1 MMKKENEN
9 QRFRIAFNGF
19 RGGNKGSVT
28 SQPLSEYDKTIRYPW
43 VHDAILRIRG
53 EKPIRSV
60 DNHDAAALA
69 KAQQR
74 IKSQLPFRCAHYYQF
89 KDNKRRQANIIP
101 ESFLFQTTIDVDE
114 KELVEKALER
124 AKLLDS
130 LDFIPDDTG
139 ERGAT
144 PAAAGGSD
152 DETEN
157 RAAAG
162 GPGDETENRT
172 AAGGPGNET
181 ENRAAAGDSD
191 DETENRAAAGDSD
204 DETENRAV
212 VGGSGNEAENRAAA
226 GGPDHEKENRAAA
239 GGSDHETENRAAAVE
254 NHDGDEA
261 VTADQNT
268 EKRQT
273 NTEKRQTNLETGQ
286 ANPEKGQR
294 NPWKGM
300 LLHLEYSA
308 RKKLHIDI
316 RMPIG
321 MTIEETQRAYCQ
333 ALGVPCDESCFSPER
348 IIFMTDADS
357 EIYRSSDWYALLP
370 EDEINLRR
378 EAFRKRDLGIDG
390 RALKQGTFA
399 SSSFSQSSGN
409 PSFSGS
415 SQSSGSAPLSGS
427 SQSSGNAPFSGS
439 SQSSGNSSLSENS
452 SQNQNYSNTEN
463 HDNQPLLSGDKT
475 GEKQPAVGGAQV
487 PPHPASHPADSHTST
502 AVGSAPAHPDGSHH
516 GNDKNLIA
524 FDLFRAQAGLAE
536 VDINAVGSRHSS
548 LLAIMSAGASR
559 MMGEEELR
567 RVVEQRMPAF
577 AQERDCQQLISDFYA
592 RYHDSCKP
600 MSREVIRINA
610 QAERLGS
617 KEMAQQSQEDY
628 PAPPPMPPKL
638 PSLIAL
644 LVSRTPEVYK
654 PAVAHAVFPSL
665 ATHLWKTRFK
675 YIDNVEHEA
684 TLMTCLLAGTGAGK
698 SCVQMPI
705 SYVMEDIRKR
715 DRENLAREKAWK
727 DEVTRKGANKDKRKR
742 PENLVI
748 QEIDADMTNPAFVM
762 RTAEAQEHFLYT
774 SLNEIDQFDALRG
787 QGNQQFRIMC
797 LAFDPANQYGQ
808 TRVGTSSVTERVTIR
823 FNWNASTTIQK
834 GLRYFSRVLTD
845 GPISRINFCTI
856 PEREIGAEMPVYGYY
871 GDDFREAL
879 RPYIENLCKT
889 SGLVECDQAFQL
901 ALKLKEENADFARM
915 TQNRIYENLSFR
927 ANVIAYLKACVLYV
941 ANGCKWEPEMDEF
954 IRWSLRYD
962 LYCKMRFFGDAIAKA
977 EDGGVKSSRRGP
989 ANLLQLLPDEF
1000 SYQEAMA
1007 IRLEYGLGQKG
1018 TRSMINNW
1026 VHRGYIER
1034 KSFQSASQAKTDINI
1049 SNISFENAYFIKL
1062 KYRKDGINI
1071 EKNC

>member
-1 MMKKENEN
+1 MKKENEN

-139 ERGAT
+139 ERGA
-144 PAAAGGSD
+144 SS
-152 DETEN
+152 
-157 RAAAG
+157 AAG
-162 GPGDETENRT
+162 GPGH
-172 AAGGPGNET
+172 
-181 ENRAAAGDSD
+181 
-191 DETENRAAAGDSD
+191 
-204 DETENRAV
+204 
-212 VGGSGNEAENRAAA
+212 EA
-226 GGPDHEKENRAAA
+226 ENRAAA
-239 GGSDHETENRAAAVE
+239 GGSDHEDKNRAAAGGPGDDDKNRAAAVE

-268 EKRQT
+268 EKGQT
-273 NTEKRQTNLETGQ
+273 NTEKRQTNPEKGQ
-286 ANPEKGQR
+286 ANPEKGQK

-348 IIFMTDADS
+348 IIFMTDAES

-378 EAFRKRDLGIDG
+378 EAFRKRGLDIDG
-390 RALKQGTFA
+390 RTLKQGTFA
-399 SSSFSQSSGN
+399 SSSFRQSSGSVPFSGNSQSSGN
-409 PSFSGS
+409 VPFSGN
-415 SQSSGSAPLSGS
+415 SQSSGSALLSGS
-427 SQSSGNAPFSGS
+427 SL
-439 SQSSGNSSLSENS
+439 SSGNSSLSENT
-452 SQNQNYSNTEN
+452 SQNQKHSNSEN

-487 PPHPASHPADSHTST
+487 PPHPADSHTST

-617 KEMAQQSQEDY
+617 KEMAQQSQEEDY
-628 PAPPPMPPKL
+628 PAPPPMPKKL
-638 PSLIAL
+638 PALIAL

-1026 VHRGYIER
+1026 VYRGYIER

>member
-19 RGGNKGSVT
+19 RSGNKGSIT

-43 VHDAILRIRG
+43 VHDAILQIRG
-53 EKPIRSV
+53 EKPIRSIN
-60 DNHDAAALA
+60 NHDATALA

-74 IKSQLPFRCAHYYQF
+74 IKSQLPFRSAHYYQF

-139 ERGAT
+139 EQGAT
-144 PAAAGGSD
+144 AAAGGSD
-152 DETEN
+152 AETEN

-162 GPGDETENRT
+162 GSD
-172 AAGGPGNET
+172 AET
-181 ENRAAAGDSD
+181 ENRAASGGSD
-191 DETENRAAAGDSD
+191 AENVNRAAAEGSD
-204 DETENRAV
+204 AETV
-212 VGGSGNEAENRAAA
+212 NRAAS
-226 GGPDHEKENRAAA
+226 
-239 GGSDHETENRAAAVE
+239 GGSDAENENRVATVG

-261 VTADQNT
+261 VTADQ
-268 EKRQT
+268 KI
-273 NTEKRQTNLETGQ
+273 
-286 ANPEKGQR
+286 EKGQR
-294 NPWKGM
+294 NPENGQKNPWKGM

-321 MTIEETQRAYCQ
+321 MTIEEAQRAYCQ

-357 EIYRSSDWYALLP
+357 EIYRASDWYALLP

-378 EAFRKRDLGIDG
+378 EAFRKRGLDIDG
-390 RALKQGTFA
+390 RV
-399 SSSFSQSSGN
+399 
-409 PSFSGS
+409 
-415 SQSSGSAPLSGS
+415 
-427 SQSSGNAPFSGS
+427 
-439 SQSSGNSSLSENS
+439 SEKT
-452 SQNQNYSNTEN
+452 SQNQKHSNSEN

-487 PPHPASHPADSHTST
+487 PPHPAAHPADSHTST

-617 KEMAQQSQEDY
+617 KEMAQQNQEEDY
-628 PAPPPMPPKL
+628 PAPPPMPEKL
-638 PSLIAL
+638 PALIAL

-1018 TRSMINNW
+1018 TRVMINNW

-1034 KSFQSASQAKTDINI
+1034 KSFQSASQAKTDVNF
-1049 SNISFENAYFIKL
+1049 SNVSFENTYFIKL

>member
-139 ERGAT
+139 ERGASS
-144 PAAAGGSD
+144 AAAGGSG
-152 DETEN
+152 DEDKN

-162 GPGDETENRT
+162 GSNDE
-172 AAGGPGNET
+172 
-181 ENRAAAGDSD
+181 DI
-191 DETENRAAAGDSD
+191 
-204 DETENRAV
+204 
-212 VGGSGNEAENRAAA
+212 
-226 GGPDHEKENRAAA
+226 NRAAA
-239 GGSDHETENRAAAVE
+239 GGSDHEDKNRAAAGGSGDDDKNRAAAVG

-261 VTADQNT
+261 MTADQKI
-268 EKRQT
+268 EK
-273 NTEKRQTNLETGQ
+273 GQ
-286 ANPEKGQR
+286 RNPEKGQGNPENGQK

-357 EIYRSSDWYALLP
+357 EIYRSNDWYALLP

-378 EAFRKRDLGIDG
+378 EAFRKRGLDIDG
-390 RALKQGTFA
+390 RAL
-399 SSSFSQSSGN
+399 
-409 PSFSGS
+409 
-415 SQSSGSAPLSGS
+415 
-427 SQSSGNAPFSGS
+427 
-439 SQSSGNSSLSENS
+439 ENT

-617 KEMAQQSQEDY
+617 KEMAQQSQEEDY
-628 PAPPPMPPKL
+628 PAPPPMPEKL

-889 SGLVECDQAFQL
+889 SGLVECNQAFQL

>member
-19 RGGNKGSVT
+19 RGGNKGSIT

-43 VHDAILRIRG
+43 VHDAILQIRG

-60 DNHDAAALA
+60 NNHDATALA

-74 IKSQLPFRCAHYYQF
+74 IKSQLPFRSAHYYQF

-139 ERGAT
+139 EQGAST
-144 PAAAGGSD
+144 AAGGSD
-152 DETEN
+152 NEDGN
-157 RAAAG
+157 RAASG
-162 GPGDETENRT
+162 GSNDETENRT
-172 AAGGPGNET
+172 A
-181 ENRAAAGDSD
+181 
-191 DETENRAAAGDSD
+191 
-204 DETENRAV
+204 
-212 VGGSGNEAENRAAA
+212 VGGSDAEN
-226 GGPDHEKENRAAA
+226 ENRAAA
-239 GGSDHETENRAAAVE
+239 GGSDAETVNRAAAVG

-261 VTADQNT
+261 VTADQNP
-268 EKRQT
+268 E
-273 NTEKRQTNLETGQ
+273 NGQ
-286 ANPEKGQR
+286 RNPEKGQK

-321 MTIEETQRAYCQ
+321 MTIEEAQRAYCQ

-378 EAFRKRDLGIDG
+378 EAFRKRGLDIDG
-390 RALKQGTFA
+390 RALKQGTF
-399 SSSFSQSSGN
+399 SSSFAHSSGKA
-409 PSFSGS
+409 PLSGS
-415 SQSSGSAPLSGS
+415 SQSSGKAPLSGS
-427 SQSSGNAPFSGS
+427 SQSSGNAPLSGT
-439 SQSSGNSSLSENS
+439 SQSSGNPSLSEKT
-452 SQNQNYSNTEN
+452 SQNQKYLNSED

-475 GEKQPAVGGAQV
+475 GEKQPAVGGVQV
-487 PPHPASHPADSHTST
+487 PPHPAPHPADSHTST

-617 KEMAQQSQEDY
+617 KEMAQQNQEEDY
-628 PAPPPMPPKL
+628 PAPPPMPEKL
-638 PSLIAL
+638 PALIAL

-1018 TRSMINNW
+1018 TRVMINNW

-1034 KSFQSASQAKTDINI
+1034 KSFQSASQAKTDVNF
-1049 SNISFENAYFIKL
+1049 SNVSFENTYFIKL

>member
-19 RGGNKGSVT
+19 RGGNKGSIT

-43 VHDAILRIRG
+43 VHDAILQIRG

-60 DNHDAAALA
+60 NNHDATALA

-74 IKSQLPFRCAHYYQF
+74 IKSQLPFRSAHYYQF

-139 ERGAT
+139 EQGAST
-144 PAAAGGSD
+144 AAGGSD
-152 DETEN
+152 DEDGN
-157 RAAAG
+157 RAASG
-162 GPGDETENRT
+162 GSDAENV
-172 AAGGPGNET
+172 
-181 ENRAAAGDSD
+181 NRAASGGSN
-191 DETENRAAAGDSD
+191 DETG
-204 DETENRAV
+204 
-212 VGGSGNEAENRAAA
+212 
-226 GGPDHEKENRAAA
+226 NRAAA
-239 GGSDHETENRAAAVE
+239 GGSDAENENRAASGGSNDENVNRAAAGGSDAETVNRAAAVG

-261 VTADQNT
+261 VTADQNP
-268 EKRQT
+268 E
-273 NTEKRQTNLETGQ
+273 NGQ
-286 ANPEKGQR
+286 RNPEKGQK

-321 MTIEETQRAYCQ
+321 MTIEEAQRAYCQ

-378 EAFRKRDLGIDG
+378 EAFRKRGLDIDG
-390 RALKQGTFA
+390 RALKQGTF
-399 SSSFSQSSGN
+399 SSSFAHSSGKA
-409 PSFSGS
+409 PLSGS
-415 SQSSGSAPLSGS
+415 SQSSGKAPLSGS
-427 SQSSGNAPFSGS
+427 SQSSGNAPLSGT
-439 SQSSGNSSLSENS
+439 SQSSGNPSLSEKT
-452 SQNQNYSNTEN
+452 SQNQKYLNSEN

-475 GEKQPAVGGAQV
+475 GEKQPAVGGVQV
-487 PPHPASHPADSHTST
+487 PPHPAPHPADSHTST
-502 AVGSAPAHPDGSHH
+502 GVGSAPAHPDGSHH

-617 KEMAQQSQEDY
+617 KEMAQQNQEEDY
-628 PAPPPMPPKL
+628 PAPPPMPEKL
-638 PSLIAL
+638 PALIAL

-915 TQNRIYENLSFR
+915 TQNRIFENLSFR

-1018 TRSMINNW
+1018 TRVMINNW

-1034 KSFQSASQAKTDINI
+1034 KSFQSASQAKTDVNF
-1049 SNISFENAYFIKL
+1049 SNVSFENTYFIKL

>member
-19 RGGNKGSVT
+19 RGGNKGSIT

-43 VHDAILRIRG
+43 VHDAILQIRG
-53 EKPIRSV
+53 EKPIRSIN
-60 DNHDAAALA
+60 NHDAAALA

-74 IKSQLPFRCAHYYQF
+74 IKSQLPFRSAHYYQF

-130 LDFIPDDTG
+130 LDIIPDDTG
-139 ERGAT
+139 ERGAST
-144 PAAAGGSD
+144 ASGGS
-152 DETEN
+152 N
-157 RAAAG
+157 
-162 GPGDETENRT
+162 DETENRT
-172 AAGGPGNET
+172 AAGGSDAENVNRATAGGSNAENV
-181 ENRAAAGDSD
+181 NRAASGGSN
-191 DETENRAAAGDSD
+191 DETENRAAS
-204 DETENRAV
+204 
-212 VGGSGNEAENRAAA
+212 GGSNDENV
-226 GGPDHEKENRAAA
+226 NR
-239 GGSDHETENRAAAVE
+239 TAAVG

-261 VTADQNT
+261 VTADQKI
-268 EKRQT
+268 EK
-273 NTEKRQTNLETGQ
+273 GQ
-286 ANPEKGQR
+286 RYPEKGQR
-294 NPWKGM
+294 NPENGQKNPWKGM

-321 MTIEETQRAYCQ
+321 MTIEEAQRAYCQ

-357 EIYRSSDWYALLP
+357 EIYRASDWYALLP

-378 EAFRKRDLGIDG
+378 EAFRKRGLDIDG
-390 RALKQGTFA
+390 RV
-399 SSSFSQSSGN
+399 
-409 PSFSGS
+409 
-415 SQSSGSAPLSGS
+415 
-427 SQSSGNAPFSGS
+427 
-439 SQSSGNSSLSENS
+439 SEKT
-452 SQNQNYSNTEN
+452 SQNQKHSNSEN

-487 PPHPASHPADSHTST
+487 PPHPAAHPADSHTST

-617 KEMAQQSQEDY
+617 KEMAQQNQEEDY
-628 PAPPPMPPKL
+628 PAPPPMPEKL
-638 PSLIAL
+638 PALIAL

-889 SGLVECDQAFQL
+889 SGLVECEQAFQL

-1018 TRSMINNW
+1018 TRVMINNW

-1034 KSFQSASQAKTDINI
+1034 KSFQSASQAKTDVNF
-1049 SNISFENAYFIKL
+1049 SNVSFENTYFIKL

>member
-19 RGGNKGSVT
+19 RGGNKGSIT

-43 VHDAILRIRG
+43 VHDAILQIRG
-53 EKPIRSV
+53 EKPIRSIN
-60 DNHDAAALA
+60 NHDATALA

-74 IKSQLPFRCAHYYQF
+74 IKSQLPFRSAHYYQF

-139 ERGAT
+139 ERGAST
-144 PAAAGGSD
+144 AAGGSD
-152 DETEN
+152 AETENRAASGGSNDETEN
-157 RAAAG
+157 RAA
-162 GPGDETENRT
+162 
-172 AAGGPGNET
+172 
-181 ENRAAAGDSD
+181 S
-191 DETENRAAAGDSD
+191 
-204 DETENRAV
+204 
-212 VGGSGNEAENRAAA
+212 GGSNDENV
-226 GGPDHEKENRAAA
+226 
-239 GGSDHETENRAAAVE
+239 NRAAAVE

-261 VTADQNT
+261 VTADQNP
-268 EKRQT
+268 
-273 NTEKRQTNLETGQ
+273 ETGQ
-286 ANPEKGQR
+286 ANPETGQR
-294 NPWKGM
+294 NPETGQKNPWKGM

-378 EAFRKRDLGIDG
+378 EAFRKRGLDIDG
-390 RALKQGTFA
+390 RAL
-399 SSSFSQSSGN
+399 
-409 PSFSGS
+409 
-415 SQSSGSAPLSGS
+415 
-427 SQSSGNAPFSGS
+427 
-439 SQSSGNSSLSENS
+439 ENT
-452 SQNQNYSNTEN
+452 SQNQNHSNTEN

-487 PPHPASHPADSHTST
+487 PPHPASHPADSHTPT

-617 KEMAQQSQEDY
+617 KEMAQQSQEEDY

>member
-19 RGGNKGSVT
+19 RGGNKGSIT

-43 VHDAILRIRG
+43 VHDAILQIRG

-60 DNHDAAALA
+60 NNHDATALA

-74 IKSQLPFRCAHYYQF
+74 IKSQLPFRSAHYYQF

-130 LDFIPDDTG
+130 LDLIPDDTG
-139 ERGAT
+139 EQGAST
-144 PAAAGGSD
+144 AAGGSN
-152 DETEN
+152 DETGN
-157 RAAAG
+157 RAASG
-162 GPGDETENRT
+162 GSDAENV
-172 AAGGPGNET
+172 
-181 ENRAAAGDSD
+181 NRAAS
-191 DETENRAAAGDSD
+191 
-204 DETENRAV
+204 
-212 VGGSGNEAENRAAA
+212 GGSNDEN
-226 GGPDHEKENRAAA
+226 GNRAAA
-239 GGSDHETENRAAAVE
+239 GGSDAETVNRAAAVG

-261 VTADQNT
+261 VTADQNP
-268 EKRQT
+268 E
-273 NTEKRQTNLETGQ
+273 NGQ
-286 ANPEKGQR
+286 RNPEKGQK

-321 MTIEETQRAYCQ
+321 MTIEEAQRAYCQ

-378 EAFRKRDLGIDG
+378 EAFRKRGLDIDG
-390 RALKQGTFA
+390 RALKQGTF
-399 SSSFSQSSGN
+399 SSSFAHSSGN
-409 PSFSGS
+409 APLSGS
-415 SQSSGSAPLSGS
+415 SQSSGKAPLSGSSQSSGKVPLSGS
-427 SQSSGNAPFSGS
+427 SQSSGNAPLSGT
-439 SQSSGNSSLSENS
+439 SQSSGNPSLSGTSQSSGNPSLSEKT
-452 SQNQNYSNTEN
+452 SQNQKHSNSEN

-475 GEKQPAVGGAQV
+475 GEKQPAVGGVQV
-487 PPHPASHPADSHTST
+487 PPHPAPHPADSHTST

-617 KEMAQQSQEDY
+617 KEMAQQNQEEDY
-628 PAPPPMPPKL
+628 PAPPPMPEKL
-638 PSLIAL
+638 PALIAL

-856 PEREIGAEMPVYGYY
+856 PEREIGAEMPVYGFY

-915 TQNRIYENLSFR
+915 TQNRIFENLSFR

-1018 TRSMINNW
+1018 TRVMINNW

-1034 KSFQSASQAKTDINI
+1034 KSFQSASQAKTDVNF
-1049 SNISFENAYFIKL
+1049 SNVSFENTYFIKL

>member
-130 LDFIPDDTG
+130 LDFIPDDIG

-144 PAAAGGSD
+144 PAAGGS
-152 DETEN
+152 
-157 RAAAG
+157 
-162 GPGDETENRT
+162 
-172 AAGGPGNET
+172 GN
-181 ENRAAAGDSD
+181 
-191 DETENRAAAGDSD
+191 
-204 DETENRAV
+204 ETENRAV
-212 VGGSGNEAENRAAA
+212 VGGSGDEDKNRAAA
-226 GGPDHEKENRAAA
+226 GGPGDEDKNRV
-239 GGSDHETENRAAAVE
+239 AAVG
-254 NHDGDEA
+254 NQDGDEA
-261 VTADQNT
+261 VTAVQNP
-268 EKRQT
+268 
-273 NTEKRQTNLETGQ
+273 ETGQKNPEKGQANPETEQ
-286 ANPEKGQR
+286 ANPEKGQK

-321 MTIEETQRAYCQ
+321 LTIEETQRAYCQ

-357 EIYRSSDWYALLP
+357 EIYRSGDWYALLP

-378 EAFRKRDLGIDG
+378 EAFRQRGLDIDG
-390 RALKQGTFA
+390 RTLKQGTFA

-409 PSFSGS
+409 VPLSGS
-415 SQSSGSAPLSGS
+415 SQSSGSASLSES
-427 SQSSGNAPFSGS
+427 SQSSEKAPLSG
-439 SQSSGNSSLSENS
+439 NS
-452 SQNQNYSNTEN
+452 SQNQNHSNTEN
-463 HDNQPLLSGDKT
+463 YDNQPLLSGDKT

-487 PPHPASHPADSHTST
+487 PPHPASHSADSHTPT
-502 AVGSAPAHPDGSHH
+502 GVGSAPAHPDGSHH

-617 KEMAQQSQEDY
+617 KEMAQQSQEEDY
-628 PAPPPMPPKL
+628 PAPPPMPQKL

-797 LAFDPANQYGQ
+797 LAFDPANLYGQ

-1018 TRSMINNW
+1018 TRTMINNW

-1034 KSFQSASQAKTDINI
+1034 KSVSGNASGNVSGNCQNGAMGQNQSANQAKTDINI

>member
-53 EKPIRSV
+53 EKPIRSI

-144 PAAAGGSD
+144 PAAGGSG
-152 DETEN
+152 N
-157 RAAAG
+157 
-162 GPGDETENRT
+162 ETENRT
-172 AAGGPGNET
+172 AAGGPGNGT
-181 ENRAAAGDSD
+181 ENRTAEGSGDEAENRVTAGGSGDEDINRAAAGCSD
-191 DETENRAAAGDSD
+191 HEDKNRATS
-204 DETENRAV
+204 
-212 VGGSGNEAENRAAA
+212 GGY
-226 GGPDHEKENRAAA
+226 
-239 GGSDHETENRAAAVE
+239 DHETENRAAAVE

-261 VTADQNT
+261 VTADQNP
-268 EKRQT
+268 EKGQKKP
-273 NTEKRQTNLETGQ
+273 EKGQTNLETGQ
-286 ANPEKGQR
+286 RNPVKGQK

-378 EAFRKRDLGIDG
+378 EAFRKRGLDIDG
-390 RALKQGTFA
+390 RAL
-399 SSSFSQSSGN
+399 
-409 PSFSGS
+409 
-415 SQSSGSAPLSGS
+415 
-427 SQSSGNAPFSGS
+427 
-439 SQSSGNSSLSENS
+439 ENS
-452 SQNQNYSNTEN
+452 SQNQNHSNTEN

-475 GEKQPAVGGAQV
+475 GEKQPAMGGDQV
-487 PPHPASHPADSHTST
+487 PPHPASHSADSHTST
-502 AVGSAPAHPDGSHH
+502 AVGSAPPHLDGSHH

-617 KEMAQQSQEDY
+617 KEMAQQNQEEDY
-628 PAPPPMPPKL
+628 PAPPPMPKKL
-638 PSLIAL
+638 PALIAL

-727 DEVTRKGANKDKRKR
+727 DEVTRKGANQDKRKR

-1007 IRLEYGLGQKG
+1007 IRLEYGLAQKG
-1018 TRSMINNW
+1018 TRVMINNW

-1034 KSFQSASQAKTDINI
+1034 KIVAGNVSGSSQNGAIVQNQSGSHAKTDVNF
-1049 SNISFENAYFIKL
+1049 SNVSFENTYFIKL

>member
-19 RGGNKGSVT
+19 RGGNKGSIT

-43 VHDAILRIRG
+43 VHDAILQIRG
-53 EKPIRSV
+53 EKPIRSIN
-60 DNHDAAALA
+60 NHDATALA

-74 IKSQLPFRCAHYYQF
+74 IKSQLPFRSAHYYQF

-114 KELVEKALER
+114 KELVERALER

-139 ERGAT
+139 ERGAST
-144 PAAAGGSD
+144 AAGGSD
-152 DETEN
+152 AENVN
-157 RAAAG
+157 RAAAAEG
-162 GPGDETENRT
+162 SDAENV
-172 AAGGPGNET
+172 
-181 ENRAAAGDSD
+181 NRAAS
-191 DETENRAAAGDSD
+191 
-204 DETENRAV
+204 
-212 VGGSGNEAENRAAA
+212 
-226 GGPDHEKENRAAA
+226 
-239 GGSDHETENRAAAVE
+239 GGSDAENENRAAAVG

-261 VTADQNT
+261 VTADQ
-268 EKRQT
+268 KI
-273 NTEKRQTNLETGQ
+273 
-286 ANPEKGQR
+286 EKGQKNPENGQK

-321 MTIEETQRAYCQ
+321 MTIEEAQRAYCQ

-357 EIYRSSDWYALLP
+357 EIYRASDWYALLP

-378 EAFRKRDLGIDG
+378 EAFRKRGLDIDG
-390 RALKQGTFA
+390 RV
-399 SSSFSQSSGN
+399 
-409 PSFSGS
+409 
-415 SQSSGSAPLSGS
+415 
-427 SQSSGNAPFSGS
+427 
-439 SQSSGNSSLSENS
+439 SEKT
-452 SQNQNYSNTEN
+452 SQNQTHSNSEN

-487 PPHPASHPADSHTST
+487 PPHPAAHPADSHTST

-567 RVVEQRMPAF
+567 KVVEQRMPAF

-617 KEMAQQSQEDY
+617 KEMAQQNQEEDY
-628 PAPPPMPPKL
+628 PAPPPMPEKL
-638 PSLIAL
+638 PALIAL

-823 FNWNASTTIQK
+823 FNWNTSTTIQK

-1018 TRSMINNW
+1018 TRVMINNW

-1034 KSFQSASQAKTDINI
+1034 KSFQSASQAKTDVNF
-1049 SNISFENAYFIKL
+1049 SNVSFENTYFIKL

>member
-19 RGGNKGSVT
+19 RGGNKGSIT

-43 VHDAILRIRG
+43 VHDAILQIRG
-53 EKPIRSV
+53 EKPIRSIN
-60 DNHDAAALA
+60 NHDATALA

-74 IKSQLPFRCAHYYQF
+74 IKSQLPFRSAHYYQF

-139 ERGAT
+139 ERGAST
-144 PAAAGGSD
+144 AAGGSD
-152 DETEN
+152 AETEN
-157 RAAAG
+157 RAAA
-162 GPGDETENRT
+162 
-172 AAGGPGNET
+172 AG
-181 ENRAAAGDSD
+181 
-191 DETENRAAAGDSD
+191 
-204 DETENRAV
+204 
-212 VGGSGNEAENRAAA
+212 
-226 GGPDHEKENRAAA
+226 
-239 GGSDHETENRAAAVE
+239 

-261 VTADQNT
+261 MTADQ
-268 EKRQT
+268 KI
-273 NTEKRQTNLETGQ
+273 
-286 ANPEKGQR
+286 EKGQR
-294 NPWKGM
+294 NTEKGLRNPENGQKNPENEQKNPWKGM

-321 MTIEETQRAYCQ
+321 MTIEEAQRAYCQ

-357 EIYRSSDWYALLP
+357 EIYRASDWYALLP

-378 EAFRKRDLGIDG
+378 EAFRKRGLDIDG
-390 RALKQGTFA
+390 RVLKQGTF
-399 SSSFSQSSGN
+399 SSSFVHSSGK
-409 PSFSGS
+409 
-415 SQSSGSAPLSGS
+415 APLSGS
-427 SQSSGNAPFSGS
+427 SQSSGKAPLTGS
-439 SQSSGNSSLSENS
+439 SQSSGNPSLSEKT
-452 SQNQNYSNTEN
+452 SQNQKHSNSEN

-487 PPHPASHPADSHTST
+487 PPHPAPHPADSHTST

-567 RVVEQRMPAF
+567 KVVEQRMPAF

-617 KEMAQQSQEDY
+617 KEMAQQNQEEDY
-628 PAPPPMPPKL
+628 PAPPPMPEKL
-638 PSLIAL
+638 PALIAL

-762 RTAEAQEHFLYT
+762 RTA
-774 SLNEIDQFDALRG
+774 
-787 QGNQQFRIMC
+787 
-797 LAFDPANQYGQ
+797 
-808 TRVGTSSVTERVTIR
+808 
-823 FNWNASTTIQK
+823 
-834 GLRYFSRVLTD
+834 
-845 GPISRINFCTI
+845 
-856 PEREIGAEMPVYGYY
+856 
-871 GDDFREAL
+871 
-879 RPYIENLCKT
+879 
-889 SGLVECDQAFQL
+889 
-901 ALKLKEENADFARM
+901 
-915 TQNRIYENLSFR
+915 
-927 ANVIAYLKACVLYV
+927 
-941 ANGCKWEPEMDEF
+941 
-954 IRWSLRYD
+954 
-962 LYCKMRFFGDAIAKA
+962 
-977 EDGGVKSSRRGP
+977 
-989 ANLLQLLPDEF
+989 
-1000 SYQEAMA
+1000 
-1007 IRLEYGLGQKG
+1007 
-1018 TRSMINNW
+1018 
-1026 VHRGYIER
+1026 
-1034 KSFQSASQAKTDINI
+1034 
-1049 SNISFENAYFIKL
+1049 
-1062 KYRKDGINI
+1062 
-1071 EKNC
+1071 

>member
-1 MMKKENEN
+1 MKKENEN

-19 RGGNKGSVT
+19 RGGNKGSIT

-43 VHDAILRIRG
+43 VHDAILQIRG

-60 DNHDAAALA
+60 NNHDATALA

-74 IKSQLPFRCAHYYQF
+74 IKSQLPFRSAHYYQF

-139 ERGAT
+139 EQGAST
-144 PAAAGGSD
+144 AAGGSD
-152 DETEN
+152 DEDGN
-157 RAAAG
+157 RAASG
-162 GPGDETENRT
+162 GSDAENV
-172 AAGGPGNET
+172 
-181 ENRAAAGDSD
+181 NRAAS
-191 DETENRAAAGDSD
+191 
-204 DETENRAV
+204 
-212 VGGSGNEAENRAAA
+212 GGSNDENV
-226 GGPDHEKENRAAA
+226 NRAAA
-239 GGSDHETENRAAAVE
+239 GGSDAETVNRAAAVG

-261 VTADQNT
+261 VTADQNP
-268 EKRQT
+268 E
-273 NTEKRQTNLETGQ
+273 NGQ
-286 ANPEKGQR
+286 RNPEKGQK

-321 MTIEETQRAYCQ
+321 MTIEEAQRAYCQ

-378 EAFRKRDLGIDG
+378 EAFRKRGLDIDG
-390 RALKQGTFA
+390 RALKQGTF
-399 SSSFSQSSGN
+399 SSSFAHSSGKA
-409 PSFSGS
+409 PLSGS
-415 SQSSGSAPLSGS
+415 SQSSGKAPLSGS
-427 SQSSGNAPFSGS
+427 SQSSGNAPLSGT
-439 SQSSGNSSLSENS
+439 SQSSGNPSLSEKT
-452 SQNQNYSNTEN
+452 SQNQKYLNSEN

-475 GEKQPAVGGAQV
+475 GEKQPAVGGVQV
-487 PPHPASHPADSHTST
+487 PPHPAPHPADSHTST

-617 KEMAQQSQEDY
+617 KEMAQQNQEEDY
-628 PAPPPMPPKL
+628 PAPPPMPEKL
-638 PSLIAL
+638 PALIAL

-889 SGLVECDQAFQL
+889 SGLVECNQAFQL

-1018 TRSMINNW
+1018 TRVMINNW

-1034 KSFQSASQAKTDINI
+1034 KSFQSASQAKTDVNF
-1049 SNISFENAYFIKL
+1049 SNVSFENTYFIKL

>member
-19 RGGNKGSVT
+19 RGGNKGSIT

-43 VHDAILRIRG
+43 VHDAILQIRG
-53 EKPIRSV
+53 EKPIRSIN
-60 DNHDAAALA
+60 NHDATALA

-74 IKSQLPFRCAHYYQF
+74 IKSQLPFRSAHYYQF

-139 ERGAT
+139 ERGAST
-144 PAAAGGSD
+144 AAGGSD
-152 DETEN
+152 AETEN

-162 GPGDETENRT
+162 GSDAETENRAAAGGSDAEDENRATAGGSNDETENRT
-172 AAGGPGNET
+172 AAGG
-181 ENRAAAGDSD
+181 SD
-191 DETENRAAAGDSD
+191 
-204 DETENRAV
+204 
-212 VGGSGNEAENRAAA
+212 AEN
-226 GGPDHEKENRAAA
+226 ENRAAA
-239 GGSDHETENRAAAVE
+239 GGSDAENVNRAAAVE

-261 VTADQNT
+261 VTADQ
-268 EKRQT
+268 KI
-273 NTEKRQTNLETGQ
+273 
-286 ANPEKGQR
+286 EKGQR
-294 NPWKGM
+294 NPENGQKNPWKGM

-321 MTIEETQRAYCQ
+321 MTIEEAQRAYCQ

-357 EIYRSSDWYALLP
+357 EIYRASDWYALLP

-378 EAFRKRDLGIDG
+378 EAFRKRGLDIDG
-390 RALKQGTFA
+390 RALKQGTFVP
-399 SSSFSQSSGN
+399 SSFRPSPGTLPLSETSQSSGN
-409 PSFSGS
+409 PS
-415 SQSSGSAPLSGS
+415 
-427 SQSSGNAPFSGS
+427 
-439 SQSSGNSSLSENS
+439 LSEKT
-452 SQNQNYSNTEN
+452 SQNQTHSNSEN

-475 GEKQPAVGGAQV
+475 GEKQPTVGGAQV
-487 PPHPASHPADSHTST
+487 PPHPAAHPADSHTST

-559 MMGEEELR
+559 MMSEEELR
-567 RVVEQRMPAF
+567 KVVEQRMPAF

-617 KEMAQQSQEDY
+617 KEMAQQNQEEDY
-628 PAPPPMPPKL
+628 PAPPPMPEKL
-638 PSLIAL
+638 PALIAL

-977 EDGGVKSSRRGP
+977 EDGDVKSSRRGP

-1018 TRSMINNW
+1018 TRVMINNW

-1034 KSFQSASQAKTDINI
+1034 KSFQSASQAKTDVNF
-1049 SNISFENAYFIKL
+1049 SNVSFENTYFIKL

>member
-1 MMKKENEN
+1 MKKENEN

-19 RGGNKGSVT
+19 RGGNKGSIT

-43 VHDAILRIRG
+43 VHDAILQIRG

-60 DNHDAAALA
+60 NNHDATALA

-74 IKSQLPFRCAHYYQF
+74 IKSQLPFRSAHYYQF

-139 ERGAT
+139 EQGAST
-144 PAAAGGSD
+144 AAGGSD
-152 DETEN
+152 DEDGN
-157 RAAAG
+157 RAASG
-162 GPGDETENRT
+162 GSDAENV
-172 AAGGPGNET
+172 
-181 ENRAAAGDSD
+181 NRAAS
-191 DETENRAAAGDSD
+191 
-204 DETENRAV
+204 
-212 VGGSGNEAENRAAA
+212 GGSNDENV
-226 GGPDHEKENRAAA
+226 NRAAA
-239 GGSDHETENRAAAVE
+239 GGSDAETVNRAAAVG

-261 VTADQNT
+261 VTADQNP
-268 EKRQT
+268 E
-273 NTEKRQTNLETGQ
+273 NGQ
-286 ANPEKGQR
+286 RNPEKGQK

-321 MTIEETQRAYCQ
+321 MTIEEAQRAYCQ

-378 EAFRKRDLGIDG
+378 EAFRKRGLDIDG
-390 RALKQGTFA
+390 RALKQGTF
-399 SSSFSQSSGN
+399 SSSFAHSSGN
-409 PSFSGS
+409 APLSGS
-415 SQSSGSAPLSGS
+415 SQSSGKAPLSGS
-427 SQSSGNAPFSGS
+427 SQSSGNPSLSGT
-439 SQSSGNSSLSENS
+439 SQSSGNPSLSEKT
-452 SQNQNYSNTEN
+452 SQNQKHSNSEN

-475 GEKQPAVGGAQV
+475 GEKQPAVGGVQV
-487 PPHPASHPADSHTST
+487 PPHPAPHPADSHTST

-617 KEMAQQSQEDY
+617 KEMAQQNQEEDY
-628 PAPPPMPPKL
+628 PAPPPMPEKL
-638 PSLIAL
+638 PALIAL

-1018 TRSMINNW
+1018 TRVMINNW

-1034 KSFQSASQAKTDINI
+1034 KSFQSASQAKTDVNF
-1049 SNISFENAYFIKL
+1049 SNVSFENTYFIKL

>member
-1 MMKKENEN
+1 MKKENEN

-19 RGGNKGSVT
+19 RGGNKGSIT

-43 VHDAILRIRG
+43 VHDAILQIRG

-60 DNHDAAALA
+60 NNHDATALA

-74 IKSQLPFRCAHYYQF
+74 IKSQLPFRSAHYYQF

-139 ERGAT
+139 EQGAST
-144 PAAAGGSD
+144 AAGGSD
-152 DETEN
+152 DEDGN
-157 RAAAG
+157 RAASG
-162 GPGDETENRT
+162 GSDAENV
-172 AAGGPGNET
+172 
-181 ENRAAAGDSD
+181 NRAASGGSN
-191 DETENRAAAGDSD
+191 DETG
-204 DETENRAV
+204 
-212 VGGSGNEAENRAAA
+212 
-226 GGPDHEKENRAAA
+226 NRAAA
-239 GGSDHETENRAAAVE
+239 GGSDAENENRAASGGSNDENVNRAAAGGSDAETVNRAAAVG

-261 VTADQNT
+261 VTADQNP
-268 EKRQT
+268 E
-273 NTEKRQTNLETGQ
+273 NGQ
-286 ANPEKGQR
+286 RNPEKGQK

-321 MTIEETQRAYCQ
+321 MTIEEAQRAYCQ

-378 EAFRKRDLGIDG
+378 EAFRKRGLDIDG
-390 RALKQGTFA
+390 RALKQGTF
-399 SSSFSQSSGN
+399 SSSFAHSSGKA
-409 PSFSGS
+409 PLSGS
-415 SQSSGSAPLSGS
+415 SQSSGKAPLSGS
-427 SQSSGNAPFSGS
+427 SQSSGNAPLSGT
-439 SQSSGNSSLSENS
+439 SQSSGNPSLSEKT
-452 SQNQNYSNTEN
+452 SQNQKHSNSEN

-475 GEKQPAVGGAQV
+475 GEKQPAVGGVQV
-487 PPHPASHPADSHTST
+487 PPHPAPHPADSHTST
-502 AVGSAPAHPDGSHH
+502 GVGSAPAHPDGSHH

-617 KEMAQQSQEDY
+617 KEMAQQNQEEDY
-628 PAPPPMPPKL
+628 PAPPPMPEKL
-638 PSLIAL
+638 PALIAL

-915 TQNRIYENLSFR
+915 TQNRIFENLSFR

-1018 TRSMINNW
+1018 TRVMINNW

-1034 KSFQSASQAKTDINI
+1034 KSFQSASQAKTDVNF
-1049 SNISFENAYFIKL
+1049 SNVSFENTYFIKL

>member
-19 RGGNKGSVT
+19 RGGNKGSIT

-43 VHDAILRIRG
+43 VHDAILQIRG

-60 DNHDAAALA
+60 NNHDATALA

-74 IKSQLPFRCAHYYQF
+74 IKSQLPFRSAHYYQF

-139 ERGAT
+139 EQGAST
-144 PAAAGGSD
+144 AAGGSD
-152 DETEN
+152 DEDGN
-157 RAAAG
+157 RAASG
-162 GPGDETENRT
+162 GSDAENV
-172 AAGGPGNET
+172 
-181 ENRAAAGDSD
+181 NRAAS
-191 DETENRAAAGDSD
+191 
-204 DETENRAV
+204 
-212 VGGSGNEAENRAAA
+212 GGSNDENV
-226 GGPDHEKENRAAA
+226 NRAAA
-239 GGSDHETENRAAAVE
+239 GGSDAETVNRAAAVG

-261 VTADQNT
+261 VTADQNP
-268 EKRQT
+268 E
-273 NTEKRQTNLETGQ
+273 NGQ
-286 ANPEKGQR
+286 RNPEKGQK

-321 MTIEETQRAYCQ
+321 MTIEEAQRAYCQ

-378 EAFRKRDLGIDG
+378 EAFRKRGLDIDG
-390 RALKQGTFA
+390 RALKQGTF
-399 SSSFSQSSGN
+399 SSSFAHSSGKA
-409 PSFSGS
+409 PLSGS
-415 SQSSGSAPLSGS
+415 SQSSGKAPLSGS
-427 SQSSGNAPFSGS
+427 SQSSGNAPLSGT
-439 SQSSGNSSLSENS
+439 SQSSGNPSLSEKT
-452 SQNQNYSNTEN
+452 SQNQKYLNSEN

-475 GEKQPAVGGAQV
+475 GEKQPAVGGVQV
-487 PPHPASHPADSHTST
+487 PPHPAPHPADSHTST

-617 KEMAQQSQEDY
+617 KEMAQQNQEEDY
-628 PAPPPMPPKL
+628 PAPPPMPEKL
-638 PSLIAL
+638 PALIAL

-889 SGLVECDQAFQL
+889 SGLVECNQAFQL

-1018 TRSMINNW
+1018 TRVMINNW

-1034 KSFQSASQAKTDINI
+1034 KSFQSASQAKTDVNF
-1049 SNISFENAYFIKL
+1049 SNVSFENTYFIKL